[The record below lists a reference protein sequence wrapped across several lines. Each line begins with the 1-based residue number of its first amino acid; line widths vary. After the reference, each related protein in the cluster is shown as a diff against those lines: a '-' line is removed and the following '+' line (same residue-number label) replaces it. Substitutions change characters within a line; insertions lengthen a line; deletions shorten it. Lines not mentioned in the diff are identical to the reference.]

1 MKKITIDQTTFNYDL
16 KAPDFHHFISAES
29 VNEKVAIFLNKLEDL
44 SYKVTLGIEG
54 IDIPWMQTRRL
65 LSEKVEPKSKDEQR
79 LINVKLARE
88 KNIKDFVLNNQK
100 AKILSKEIIKNIYN
114 DLIYQ
119 ESKSILGKKELYRQ
133 EPIFVGLNK
142 RNGLGFECLE
152 FNKIPQAIDQIIT
165 LTNETNQDDNLIKKS
180 LLIMTLFVYVHPYP
194 DFNGR
199 MSRLLKDLFLQSN
212 QMLSYSYL
220 IDFTLKIKYLD
231 LIKDLNDLRFKI
243 FNHQKEINLDDH
255 LNLLY
260 KWFMTLYIYIYNN
273 LEAVKKLTHTSLQIL
288 LTIVLKTKTT
298 NQKQFHFKEI
308 EESLKLEI
316 TKKAYFDILHN
327 LVNFKLLKKIQP
339 SPKKI
344 FFALKNI

>member
-1 MKKITIDQTTFNYDL
+1 MKKLIINQITFNYNL
-16 KAPDFHHFISAES
+16 TKPDFHHFTNEDS
-29 VNEKVAIFLNKLEDL
+29 VNEEVKIFLNKLEDL

-88 KNIKDFVLNNQK
+88 KNIKNVVFENKNHKV
-100 AKILSKEIIKNIYN
+100 LSKEIIKEIYN

-119 ESKSILGKKELYRQ
+119 ESKNVLSKNDLYRQ

-142 RNGLGFECLE
+142 RSGLGFECLK
-152 FNKIPQAIDQIIT
+152 FNQIVKAVDQIIS
-165 LTNETNQDDNLIKKS
+165 LTNDYSEDDNLIKKS

-243 FNHQKEINLDDH
+243 FNHQKEINLDNH

-260 KWFMTLYIYIYNN
+260 KWFMALYIYIYNN
-273 LEAVKKLTHTSLQIL
+273 LEVVKKLTHTSLQIL
-288 LTIVLKTKTT
+288 LTIVLKTNTT
-298 NQKQFHFKEI
+298 NQHQFHWKEI
-308 EESLKLEI
+308 EDSLKLEI
-316 TKKAYFDILHN
+316 TKKAYFNILHN